1 MKKKIFIAGAVREY
15 DSDAPKQFETEI
27 EEYIKQ
33 NLVNAECADAVKVL
47 TNELSPDELRVEF
60 GFTTGD
66 QLSAGTISRQLY
78 QCFFG
83 DCKNFV
89 AKHSLWFPMGFGPSY
104 PINWRVPIE
113 QIKEYHKKNTTFYGG
128 SRYKDMDLNE
138 TSNGLVINFR
148 F

>member
-15 DSDAPKQFETEI
+15 DSDAPKQFENEI

-33 NLVNAECADAVKVL
+33 NLVNTECADAVKVF
-47 TNELSPDELRVEF
+47 TTELSTDALCVKY

-66 QLSAGTISRQLY
+66 ELSAGTISRQLY

-83 DCKNFV
+83 DCKKFV
-89 AKHSLWFPMGFGPSY
+89 AKYSLWFPMGFGPDY

-138 TSNGLVINFR
+138 TSNGLIINFR